1 GDRTCPKAGLS
12 PALEAN
18 RPPLPGRAFRTGR
31 GRTMRRAAPGARNR
45 QKGMKTMTKA
55 VSEATFGQ
63 EVLSASE
70 PVLVDFWAE
79 WCGPCRAIAPVLD
92 ELSSELEGRVKIVK
106 LNVDENPG
114 IAAQYGVRSIPTMI
128 LFKGG
133 EAADMKIGAGTPK
146 AGLSKWLEGHAA

>member
-1 GDRTCPKAGLS
+1 
-12 PALEAN
+12 
-18 RPPLPGRAFRTGR
+18 
-31 GRTMRRAAPGARNR
+31 
-45 QKGMKTMTKA
+45 MTKA
-55 VSEATFGQ
+55 VSEANFGQ
-63 EVLSASE
+63 EVLNSSE

-79 WCGPCRAIAPVLD
+79 WCGPCRAIAPVLE
-92 ELSSELEGRVKIVK
+92 ELSGELEGKVKIVK

-146 AGLSKWLEGHAA
+146 AGLTKWLEGHGA

>member
-1 GDRTCPKAGLS
+1 
-12 PALEAN
+12 
-18 RPPLPGRAFRTGR
+18 
-31 GRTMRRAAPGARNR
+31 
-45 QKGMKTMTKA
+45 MTKA

-63 EVLSASE
+63 EVLQSNE

-92 ELSSELEGRVKIVK
+92 ELSSELEGKVKIVK

-128 LFKGG
+128 LFKNG